1 MDTLLKERM
10 LDFLQAGIPAYI
22 KRDAVVTHIK
32 DMVTTI
38 VGGRK
43 TGKTYLTYQVIDD
56 LLKSGKIE
64 SLNHVCYLHFD
75 DEALVAMTPTDLAR
89 IDRVFLS
96 LLKRTDSERTL
107 LFIFDEIHTVPGW
120 EHFVLRLKKKPN
132 WLVLVTGSTA
142 DLEEDKVARQLRGKT
157 FTNRLYPL
165 SFSEFLRF
173 NGCHCQVNRMS
184 SSDRAE
190 VRGLL
195 DSYLEKGGY
204 PALAMMDPSLL
215 RQLLQ
220 NYFTSIVASD
230 FILNRGISNPLA
242 CKAYLRNL
250 LQKNACPYTHK
261 KELNN
266 LKSIG
271 FNLAPK
277 TVSEWFAWA
286 EERYLIG
293 SAAIHSSSLKRIAQN
308 YRKIYCCDWAMAN
321 SITGWPEKKVS
332 RSLETIVYWH
342 LIRSGFHVAYDLAG
356 PDKSEIDFIV
366 SRPGEPPFAAVQVC
380 MDLSDEGTMER
391 EMKALS
397 WYSKTNPEIH
407 LSVIA
412 LEMPSRKTD
421 FPIIPLMD
429 FLLGLDPVFKSHM
442 PK

>member
-1 MDTLLKERM
+1 MDALLKERI
-10 LDFLQAGIPAYI
+10 LDFHQTGIPAYM
-22 KRDAVVTHIK
+22 KRDAVVTHVK

-43 TGKTYLTYQVIDD
+43 AGKTYLTYQVIDE
-56 LLKSGKIE
+56 LVKAGKIE

-75 DEALVAMTPTDLAR
+75 DEALVAMTPADLAR

-96 LLKRTDSERTL
+96 LLKRTDIEHPL
-107 LFIFDEIHTVPGW
+107 LFIFDEIHTVSGW

-132 WLVLVTGSTA
+132 WLVLVTGSTS
-142 DLEEDKVARQLRGKT
+142 DLEEDKVAKQLRGKT

-173 NGCHCQVNRMS
+173 NGWEGQTDRMS
-184 SSDRAE
+184 SSDRATA
-190 VRGLL
+190 RGLL
-195 DSYLEKGGY
+195 DGYLEKGGY
-204 PALAMMDPSLL
+204 PALATMESALL
-215 RQLLQ
+215 RPLLQ

-230 FILNRGISNPLA
+230 FILNRGISTPLA

-266 LKSIG
+266 LKSMG

-277 TVSEWFAWA
+277 TVAEWFAWA
-286 EERYLIG
+286 EESYLIG
-293 SAAIHSSSLKRIAQN
+293 SAAIRSSSFKKVAQN

-342 LIRSGFHVAYDLAG
+342 LIRAGFNVSYDLAG
-356 PDKSEIDFIV
+356 PEKAEIDFVV
-366 SRPGEPPFAAVQVC
+366 SRPGEAPFAAVQVC
-380 MDLSDEGTMER
+380 TDLSDESTTER
-391 EMKALS
+391 EMKALF
-397 WYSKTNPEIH
+397 WYAKTNPKVH
-407 LSVIA
+407 PCVIA
-412 LEMPSRKTD
+412 LDDPSRKTD
-421 FPIIPLMD
+421 FPVVPIMD
-429 FLLGLDPVFKSHM
+429 FLLELDPILRWG
-442 PK
+442 